1 MWEKWEVEFQ
11 KDFKKS
17 LKKGVF
23 WNKNSENAQK
33 NIKKLTFASLFDL
46 IKNHQLDLGIDLG
59 FVHYMNRKKQFYH
72 FERYRKTNPQN
83 TSNIRRI
90 NHKPL

>member
-1 MWEKWEVEFQ
+1 M
-11 KDFKKS
+11 FK
-17 LKKGVF
+17 
-23 WNKNSENAQK
+23 K

-72 FERYRKTNPQN
+72 FEHYRKTIPQN

-90 NHKPL
+90 NNKSL